1 MNLIWILLITVSVI
15 FAIATGRLEDFTKA
29 VFDAGKTAVEISL
42 FLLGII
48 AIWMG
53 ILKILEDSGI
63 IHNISRFFRPL
74 IKKLFKNVPDDHPAI
89 TSITLN
95 FIANLFGIGNAATPL
110 GIKAMQDLQTLNPDK
125 EETSFEMMLFVVINT
140 SSIQLVPFTV
150 IGILASFGS
159 ANPAAIVLPTILATV
174 LSSVIAVSNLFLFRR
189 FFSKR

>member
-125 EETSFEMMLFVVINT
+125 EETSFEMMLFVVTNT